1 MGVVDKKDLGY
12 LGENFQYKLIHTF
25 MEEKEFFKDI
35 SGIVDQNM
43 FTDPTLKVFVGV
55 MKEYYEREEAVPS
68 YTMMSI
74 ALNQKSHNEIEKET
88 FQAVLQKV
96 ANTPSDGVSYIREL
110 AEKFFKQQNIIKKNE
125 IANELIVDALKKSF
139 RRTYFYNKL
148 YEEFHDY
155 FVIEYNANVESQLML
170 KEFLEKL
177 DLEYNPYRL
186 QLFLESGYNN
196 VCPQER
202 ESNLLNKKYKIKNLN
217 ELSEFEKI
225 IYGFPIE
232 KEKIIIKK

>member
-1 MGVVDKKDLGY
+1 MIEQKFLDYISLCKAIDYHFYEELFDYYVKSLNLKTVNKLTFDTSDKTYYQPSKKTININLNELYEYALFNNYSVVCRYKQILYINSELLAY
-12 LGENFQYKLIHTF
+12 LFHELIH
-25 MEEKEFFKDI
+25 
-35 SGIVDQNM
+35 
-43 FTDPTLKVFVGV
+43 
-55 MKEYYEREEAVPS
+55 A
-68 YTMMSI
+68 
-74 ALNQKSHNEIEKET
+74 
-88 FQAVLQKV
+88 
-96 ANTPSDGVSYIREL
+96 
-110 AEKFFKQQNIIKKNE
+110 KQQNIIKKNE

-139 RRTYFYNKL
+139 RRAYFYNKL

-170 KEFLEKL
+170 KEFLDKL

-186 QLFLESGYNN
+186 QLYLENGYNN
-196 VCPQER
+196 ICPQER

-217 ELSEFEKI
+217 QVSEFEKI